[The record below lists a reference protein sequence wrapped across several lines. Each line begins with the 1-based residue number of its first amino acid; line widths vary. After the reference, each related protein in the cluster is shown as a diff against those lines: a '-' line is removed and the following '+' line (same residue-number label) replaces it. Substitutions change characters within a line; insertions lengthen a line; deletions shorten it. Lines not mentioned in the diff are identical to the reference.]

1 VREVATLFVW
11 NLFPFVRLS
20 AVVGLIDQETVRAA
34 PAVLGTVAAGGE

>member
-20 AVVGLIDQETVRAA
+20 AVVGLIDQETVLVRAA
-34 PAVLGTVAAGGE
+34 